1 MEGGRRQGRGPK
13 LSPERHYNF
22 WGGMNR
28 PERTE
33 KKPQKGR
40 RETSREW
47 NTFKTFN
54 SHYIR

>member
-1 MEGGRRQGRGPK
+1 MEGGRSQGRGPE

-28 PERTE
+28 PGRTE

-47 NTFKTFN
+47 NTFN
-54 SHYIR
+54 SHYMW